1 MKQENFTFGTTIVS
15 FDYFGLQLQKTIAMY
30 EINALKFLKLQSV
43 IWNKKTFE
51 NKIAP
56 FEYFWENIVIF
67 ESTVKFV
74 KIHSFM

>member
-1 MKQENFTFGTTIVS
+1 MKQENFTFGTKIVS
-15 FDYFGLQLQKTIAMY
+15 FEYFGLQFQKTIAMY
-30 EINALKFLKLQSV
+30 EINALKFLILQSV
-43 IWNKKTFE
+43 IWNKKKFG